1 MDLILEVPNHLDPE
15 LCVRIIEK
23 FDADDRKV
31 PGNTTNGYNSEVKDT
46 VDLPI
51 GWLDNWSDIVSE
63 LDKKLNNVIELYI
76 PFLND
81 RTKIQHDSI
90 CLHNVE
96 HHYQVQKSGHFNW
109 HHDFS
114 VKPPYM
120 RIFTFMWYLNK
131 PDEGGDTDFVFRR
144 VKPEPGKLVVFPA
157 AWTYPHRGCPAKN
170 KYVVT
175 GWLWVKG

>member
-1 MDLILEVPNHLDPE
+1 
-15 LCVRIIEK
+15 
-23 FDADDRKV
+23 
-31 PGNTTNGYNSEVKDT
+31 
-46 VDLPI
+46 
-51 GWLDNWSDIVSE
+51 
-63 LDKKLNNVIELYI
+63 
-76 PFLND
+76 
-81 RTKIQHDSI
+81 
-90 CLHNVE
+90 
-96 HHYQVQKSGHFNW
+96 
-109 HHDFS
+109 
-114 VKPPYM
+114 M